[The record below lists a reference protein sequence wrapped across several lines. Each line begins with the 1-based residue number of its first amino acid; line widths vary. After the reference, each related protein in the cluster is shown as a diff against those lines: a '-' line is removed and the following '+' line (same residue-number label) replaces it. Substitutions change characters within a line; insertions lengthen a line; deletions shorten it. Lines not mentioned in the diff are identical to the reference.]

1 MTALALEIVKLE
13 FEALKLKK
21 MLIEKYSGFD
31 DAVSQIIVNESRI
44 AINQIQESIKYFS
57 TH

>member
-31 DAVSQIIVNESRI
+31 DSVSQIIVNESRI